1 MIRPFNSLML
11 RLLMALLRGAIQLF
25 GVYVLLHGHYAPGG
39 GFVAGALFAAAMI
52 LPRLTRGVADDAL
65 TLSSR
70 GALVLSAAGI
80 LLFALVAAMPLAF
93 GGVLLDYGSLPLAE
107 TLAERRSMAA
117 LFVETGVA
125 MAVAGAMLSIFLSL
139 TGEEGQEA

>member
-1 MIRPFNSLML
+1 MRPFNSLML

-52 LPRLTRGVADDAL
+52 LPRLTRGNADDAL
-65 TLSSR
+65 TLSPR

-80 LLFALVAAMPLAF
+80 LLFALVAAVPLAL
-93 GGVLLDYGSLPLAE
+93 GGTLLDYGTLPLAD
-107 TLAERRSMAA
+107 TLAERRSLAA
-117 LFVETGVA
+117 LFIETGVA

-139 TGEEGQEA
+139 TGEEGQAT